1 MGFGTTQFGRS
12 VDATYP
18 RTACGFGAPVF
29 GGSPYGDG
37 VVGATVTESLCTQVA
52 GDMTVDSWSVAV
64 EPDTPRSAPMSRV
77 SPRISDT
84 VVPVDPPDTPNPD
97 PDPVPEPVPDS
108 VSVFGDTAFGRS
120 DYGDDSVLVVE
131 TMSLQI

>member
-29 GGSPYGDG
+29 GGSPYGSG
-37 VVGATVTESLCTQVA
+37 SGRVGATVTESLRTHVT
-52 GDMTVDSWSVAV
+52 GDMTADSWSVAV
-64 EPDTPRSAPMSRV
+64 EPETPRSTPMSRV

-84 VVPVDPPDTPNPD
+84 ARSVDPPDTPD
-97 PDPVPEPVPDS
+97 PDPAPEPVPDS
-108 VSVFGDTAFGRS
+108 ISVFGDTAFGRS
-120 DYGDDSVLVVE
+120 HYGDDRVVVVE